1 MKDNETQKDT
11 AEGVVEKIS
20 LSKFRE
26 VYKEALISL
35 LSGDIEEIKF
45 TDLQIRFGVE
55 EHEKINANYLRNLA
69 NNWSH
74 MLEQGKSVAVSCKG
88 GDYKIT
94 IMQESKKRV
103 TRSGSAPRHPQTL
116 ASVSQMIDDAVAGF
130 DNVSGEELAAL
141 KMIVVAA
148 LTAMRKTTNQE

>member
-1 MKDNETQKDT
+1 MKDNETQVSAT
-11 AEGVVEKIS
+11 EEVVTKIT

-26 VYKEALISL
+26 VYKEGLISL
-35 LSGDIEEIKF
+35 LKGEIEEIRF

-74 MLEQGKSVAVSCKG
+74 MLEQGKSVAVSSKG

-94 IMQESKKRV
+94 IMDDSKKRV
-103 TRSGSAPRHPQTL
+103 TRSSSAPKHPQTL

-141 KMIVVAA
+141 KMMVVAA
-148 LTAMRKTTNQE
+148 LTAMRKTTDQE